1 LIATPPNL
9 GRNNPKAKLIVI
21 MACRLNCLR
30 AGCASGLGSLDS
42 PPAPMSG
49 ATLHRFWER
58 KEKRYVNVYHWQRS
72 AQATSQE

>member
-1 LIATPPNL
+1 MTTAIEYSLVS
-9 GRNNPKAKLIVI
+9 PKAGRQFV
-21 MACRLNCLR
+21 CV
-30 AGCASGLGSLDS
+30 AGRASGLGSLDS